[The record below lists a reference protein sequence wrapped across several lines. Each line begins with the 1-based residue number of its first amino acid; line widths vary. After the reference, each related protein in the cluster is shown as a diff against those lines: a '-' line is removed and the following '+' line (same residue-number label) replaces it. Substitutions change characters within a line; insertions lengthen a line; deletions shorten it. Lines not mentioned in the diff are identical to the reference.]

1 LRVAWGSSV
10 GVAPAVGGC
19 STSTL
24 SHLLLASPTPPPSPP
39 TLPSSHPQVVGYALA
54 LYGLSMYH
62 KFKAGMHDVP
72 FIKLAKDAATDKV
85 MMVMAAGLVL
95 LLFVAQ

>member
-1 LRVAWGSSV
+1 MR
-10 GVAPAVGGC
+10 VAPAVGGLHLHTL
-19 STSTL
+19 TSP
-24 SHLLLASPTPPPSPP
+24 SRPDSPSFP
-39 TLPSSHPQVVGYALA
+39 THSSHPQVVGYALA

>member
-1 LRVAWGSSV
+1 MRVAWGSSV

-24 SHLLLASPTPPPSPP
+24 SHSLALTPPPSPP
-39 TLPSSHPQVVGYALA
+39 SLPSSHPQVVGYALA